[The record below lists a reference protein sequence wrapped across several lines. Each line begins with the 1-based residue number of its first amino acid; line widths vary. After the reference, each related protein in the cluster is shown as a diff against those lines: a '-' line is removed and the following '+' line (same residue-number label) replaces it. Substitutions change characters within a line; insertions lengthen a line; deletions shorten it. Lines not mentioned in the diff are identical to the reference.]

1 MKKEIIKVIIKSIVY
16 ALTSLAAA
24 LGYANM

>member
-1 MKKEIIKVIIKSIVY
+1 MKKEIIKVIIKSVIY

-24 LGYANM
+24 LGYANL